1 MSRYPVKNRLLA
13 VLLIAALVTLALPAP
28 LFSSPGP
35 ELGAAAEASGARF
48 LVKFKPGTPAESI
61 AEINRSTGAIEHD
74 RIPRLDVRVLEA
86 PRGARVGEVVERYRR
101 NPNVAFAEP
110 DVVLKAT
117 SITPNDAYWP
127 YQRSELERIAAPQ
140 GWAIT
145 SGSGS
150 VTIAIL
156 DSGVNVSH
164 PEFAG
169 RLAAGYDFVNSDADP
184 SDDFGH
190 GTMVAGIAAATGNNA
205 IGVAG
210 IDWQARIMPVKVL
223 GASGAGYS
231 SVIAKGIVWAADQG
245 ARVINMS
252 FGSSY
257 ESSTLKSAVEYAA
270 SKNVVMVAA
279 AGNESTATVDYPA
292 ANPNVIAVSATRAD
306 QLASFSSYGPE
317 VEVCAPGS
325 MLYTTTMVGGYGYCS
340 GTSAAAPVVAGLASL
355 ALSADPSLDAAA
367 VRERIRAT
375 ATDLGEPGW
384 DPQFGHGRVNISAAL
399 SAGSAGSTSQPP
411 VPEPDPITRVV
422 VDTTAPAVRI
432 ISPAANAVVSGKVAI
447 SASAEDEGG
456 ISRVDCYVDGVLL
469 GSATTSPCSF
479 TWDTTK
485 VANGTHTIAV
495 LARDAAGNSASAQV
509 AVTVS
514 NETRTRPPKKR

>member
-1 MSRYPVKNRLLA
+1 MSRHAVKDRLLA
-13 VLLIAALVTLALPAP
+13 ILAIAALVSLALPAP
-28 LFSSPGP
+28 LFSSPDP
-35 ELGAAAEASGARF
+35 YAPAETSGSRF
-48 LVKFKPGTPAESI
+48 LVKFKPGTPAETI
-61 AEINRSTGAIEHD
+61 TEVNRSAGAVERD
-74 RIPRLDVRVLEA
+74 RIPRLDIRVLEA
-86 PRGARVGEVVERYRR
+86 PRGARVSEVVERYRR
-101 NPNVAFAEP
+101 NPHVAFAEP

-156 DSGVNVSH
+156 DSGVNLSH
-164 PEFAG
+164 PEFTG

-210 IDWQARIMPVKVL
+210 IDWQARVMPVKVL
-223 GASGAGYS
+223 GASGTGYS

-252 FGSSY
+252 FGSGY
-257 ESSTLKSAVEYAA
+257 ESSTLRSAVEYAA

-279 AGNESTATVDYPA
+279 AGNESTASVNYPA

-325 MLYTTTMVGGYGYCS
+325 MLYTTTMAGGYGYCS

-355 ALSADPSLDAAA
+355 LLSTEPTLDAAA
-367 VRERIRAT
+367 VRDRLRTT
-375 ATDLGEPGW
+375 ATDLGDPGW
-384 DPQFGHGRVNISAAL
+384 DPQFGYGRVSVGAAL
-399 SAGSAGSTSQPP
+399 SAASGGGTSQPP
-411 VPEPDPITRVV
+411 VSEPDPVDRVV
-422 VDTTAPAVRI
+422 TDTTAPTVTI
-432 ISPAANAVVSGKVAI
+432 VSPGADAVVSGKVAI
-447 SASAEDEGG
+447 SASAYDEGG
-456 ISRVDCYVDGVLL
+456 ISRIDCYVDGVLL
-469 GSATTSPCSF
+469 GSATISPCSF
-479 TWDTTK
+479 TWDTTRTT
-485 VANGTHTIAV
+485 NGAHTITV
-495 LARDAAGNSASAQV
+495 LARDTSGNSASAQV
-509 AVTVS
+509 SVTVS
-514 NETRTRPPKKR
+514 NEARTRPPKKRR